1 MRIREPNR
9 RQVVSGAAMA
19 VAFTPTDSLTAQE
32 LRPSCIVYPMH
43 HWEVLE
49 PSAAG
54 WSADLLD
61 KARSCAAA
69 VGSSAVMIVHHGRVI
84 AQWGDT
90 SRRTD
95 A

>member
-9 RQVVSGAAMA
+9 RQVVSGAGAAMA
-19 VAFTPTDSLTAQE
+19 VAFTPTDSSTAQE
-32 LRPSCIVYPMH
+32 LRPSGIVYPMH

-61 KARSCAAA
+61 NA
-69 VGSSAVMIVHHGRVI
+69 VLCGGRRF
-84 AQWGDT
+84 Q
-90 SRRTD
+90 RRDDRPSWTRD
-95 A
+95 CRVG